1 MAKLNSV
8 FFYLKLSK
16 FFGKIENYFYMKH
29 VDIIHNEQRAKGL
42 RK

>member
-1 MAKLNSV
+1 MTIDY
-8 FFYLKLSK
+8 FYLKLSK

-29 VDIIHNEQRAKGL
+29 VSIIHNEQRAKGL

>member
-1 MAKLNSV
+1 MDC
-8 FFYLKLSK
+8 FYLKLSK
-16 FFGKIENYFYMKH
+16 FFGKIESYFYMKH